1 MFQHSASMMGAD
13 WHVFTVAESPSED
26 ATAVNHYSRHQA
38 SFSTKLDSSFA
49 IAKDHSIPE
58 TSKQLTYGNLRLL
71 LHLSFPRHQTLSA
84 LTFLSVRSHYYP
96 RRLPE
101 ILLFLTF
108 GKALLF
114 IYLLS
119 YPGRPCGYV
128 LRCALGGTHLYLGNL
143 AVQRRHAE
151 FGL

>member
-58 TSKQLTYGNLRLL
+58 TSKQLTSGTLRLL

-84 LTFLSVRSHYYP
+84 LTFLSVRSHYP

-114 IYLLS
+114 TYFLT
-119 YPGRPCGYV
+119 PAV
-128 LRCALGGTHLYLGNL
+128 LMDT
-143 AVQRRHAE
+143 
-151 FGL
+151 F